1 MDIVIQLLEIP
12 LHTKARIAHE
22 AVVTGEIEGK
32 LDLSADVE
40 VVTAEVLADIVPE
53 LRLGEN

>member
-1 MDIVIQLLEIP
+1 MQLLEIP